1 MQCPNCSGQLTATL
15 YEFEDV
21 HLCSSC
27 NGILLDEQKLGEIES
42 KRERLLSREKIHA
55 VARHYDGS
63 RTCPNCSLN
72 MEKAKYGKYYP
83 KTIDKCPQCNN
94 IWLDEGELE
103 DIQIAYEMYAENTNK
118 KKEPEPQKPEFECPK
133 CGFAQ
138 EKGSDC
144 IKCGIYFEKYAAIQ
158 AEKYKSQQT
167 DNLSTSNEVRI
178 PSGLGTLGVMGFVR
192 DSIKDTPGIEYKPQG
207 GIKNFSSKIGYALF
221 LGFKEKEIFVFGLL
235 QWVAIAAAYM
245 LWIQMLDWIPEEVWR
260 SAAESDE
267 GSIADYILLA
277 WAFVCVGVAAFPV
290 GILTGCMGAAH
301 FLHKQGRKSTVAMC
315 LKLVLPH
322 SWSLWIFHWMDGWIT
337 VNQILERLPKKKNR
351 RSAAQKLASEVL
363 YYAWKLGISGVLPS
377 IVTGNSL
384 VKSAKNSIGFVRDE
398 FHVLARLRV
407 GYSALCWI
415 VGIGAYIGAVFFIG
429 AADIVPEGEE
439 VYAHIYTIY
448 FWIAVPMLIALAI
461 VMLILR
467 PVYILALCDLY
478 SEYLSSKNE
487 KVRLPRNPP
496 ASASALVAFGILCIV
511 LAVVYF
517 YSNELGINDM
527 LSTPYGE
534 EYNPE

>member
-1 MQCPNCSGQLTATL
+1 MKKT
-15 YEFEDV
+15 
-21 HLCSSC
+21 
-27 NGILLDEQKLGEIES
+27 
-42 KRERLLSREKIHA
+42 
-55 VARHYDGS
+55 
-63 RTCPNCSLN
+63 
-72 MEKAKYGKYYP
+72 KYGKYLP
-83 KTIDKCPQCNN
+83 KTIDKCPQCGV

-103 DIQIAYEMYAENTNK
+103 DIQVAYEMYDENTNRRK
-118 KKEPEPQKPEFECPK
+118 RPAPKEHDFECPK

-158 AEKYKSQQT
+158 AEKLAAQQAE
-167 DNLSTSNEVRI
+167 NRHSTVGRNTGSEVCI
-178 PSGLGTLGVMGFVR
+178 PSGLGTFGVMGFVR
-192 DSIKDTPGIEYKPQG
+192 DSIKDTPGIEYRPQG
-207 GIKNFSSKIGYALF
+207 GIRNFSSKIGYALY

-235 QWVAIAAAYM
+235 QWVTVAAAYL

-260 SAAESDE
+260 SAAETE
-267 GSIADYILLA
+267 GGSIADLVLFV
-277 WAFVCVGVAAFPV
+277 WSFVCVGVAAFPV

-322 SWSLWIFHWMDGWIT
+322 SWSLWMFHWMDGWIT
-337 VNQILERLPKKKNR
+337 VTQILERLPKKSRK
-351 RSAAQKLASEVL
+351 SALSRAAREAL
-363 YYAWKLGISGVLPS
+363 YYSWKLGISGVVPS

-384 VKSAKNSIGFVRDE
+384 VKSARNSIVFVRSE

-429 AADIVPEGEE
+429 SSDIVGKGEE
-439 VYAHIYTIY
+439 VYAHVYTIY
-448 FWIAVPMLIALAI
+448 LYVAAPLFMALSI

-467 PVYILALCDLY
+467 PIYVLALCDLY
-478 SEYLSSKNE
+478 SDYLGSKNE

-496 ASASALVAFGILCIV
+496 ASASALVAFAILCII
-511 LAVVYF
+511 LAVVFF
-517 YSNELGINDM
+517 YRNELGISEM
-527 LSTPYGE
+527 LSVPYG
-534 EYNPE
+534 